1 MTEVILIT
9 KIAVPSIIIGLLLNG
24 ERLRRK
30 DRENSIMRMRFE
42 QIERRLEALER
53 QQRS

>member
-1 MTEVILIT
+1 MTEVALIT
-9 KIAVPSIIIGLLLNG
+9 KIAVPIIIIGLLLNG

-30 DRENSIMRMRFE
+30 DRENFIARMRFE
-42 QIERRLEALER
+42 EIERRLDVLER